1 MLKPTKND
9 SGYYLVRAIAAES
22 DLLFTSRKKALRF
35 ARKKRG
41 LVFDLVSERVI
52 ENYERR

>member
-1 MLKPTKND
+1 MLKPKISD
-9 SGYYLVRAIAAES
+9 SGYYLVRALAAET

-41 LVFDLVSERVI
+41 LVFDLINERVI